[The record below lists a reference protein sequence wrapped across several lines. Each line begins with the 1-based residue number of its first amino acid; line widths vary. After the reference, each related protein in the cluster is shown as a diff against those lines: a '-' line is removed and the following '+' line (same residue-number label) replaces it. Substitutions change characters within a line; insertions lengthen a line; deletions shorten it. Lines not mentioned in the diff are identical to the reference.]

1 MGRRNIFT
9 YLGRDSEK
17 VNNRIKKY
25 MKFIEAHNDAPFEDR
40 GEWIDC
46 IDKIV
51 YTDGNKSVSW
61 LVFSSAGGDWAT
73 LEFFKDKFYGFYD
86 RLKNLEQ
93 FEGYRTYNKKYY
105 ENPKWVCENIKTETS
120 IDLINSIKRCFDP
133 ENIRKKEE
141 EELKILEN
149 LKKEAEEARK
159 NLDATEQRIFKMKSI
174 KFEESEDKS
183 IVDYFFQN
191 RI

>member
-105 ENPKWVCENIKTETS
+105 DIIKAFKDLTGVGALLNTSLNLHGLPIAMNYNDTIHVFENS
-120 IDLINSIKRCFDP
+120 DLDVV
-133 ENIRKKEE
+133 
-141 EELKILEN
+141 ILDGCY
-149 LKKEAEEARK
+149 LKK
-159 NLDATEQRIFKMKSI
+159 I
-174 KFEESEDKS
+174 
-183 IVDYFFQN
+183 
-191 RI
+191 